1 MSTAFWNR
9 RITLLSIWGLLLL
22 GAVYVFAFEPGKT
35 GIFPPCVFRQLTGL
49 QCPGCGSTRALHQLL
64 HGHFVAAFTLN
75 PLFVIATPLL
85 LYVLLKYTTL
95 SFRGI
100 TPKPNALPAR
110 YIYLI
115 FVVIVSFWILRNTPL
130 YPFVS

>member
-22 GAVYVFAFEPGKT
+22 GAVYAFAFEPGKT
-35 GIFPPCVFRQLTGL
+35 GFFPPCVFRQLTGL

-85 LYVLLKYTTL
+85 LYVLLRYTTL

-115 FVVIVSFWILRNTPL
+115 FVVIVSFWIFRNTPL

>member
-22 GAVYVFAFEPGKT
+22 GALYVFAFEPGKT

-64 HGHFVAAFTLN
+64 HGHFVTAFTLN

>member
-64 HGHFVAAFTLN
+64 HGHLVAAFTFN

>member
-1 MSTAFWNR
+1 M
-9 RITLLSIWGLLLL
+9 
-22 GAVYVFAFEPGKT
+22 YVFAFEPGKS
-35 GIFPPCVFRQLTGL
+35 GIFPPCVFRHLTGL

-64 HGHFVAAFTLN
+64 HGHFVTAFTLN

-85 LYVLLKYTTL
+85 LYVLLKHTTL
-95 SFRGI
+95 AFRGI

-115 FVVIVSFWILRNTPL
+115 FVVIVSFWIFRNTPL

>member
-35 GIFPPCVFRQLTGL
+35 GIFPPCIFRQLTGL

-75 PLFVIATPLL
+75 PLFVIAIPLL

>member
-95 SFRGI
+95 AFRGI

>member
-22 GAVYVFAFEPGKT
+22 GALYVFAFEPGKT

-75 PLFVIATPLL
+75 PLFVIAIPLL

>member
-9 RITLLSIWGLLLL
+9 RITLVATWILLIL

-35 GIFPPCVFRQLTGL
+35 GFFPPCLFRQLTGL

-64 HGHFVAAFTLN
+64 HGHFTAAFALN
-75 PLFVIATPLL
+75 PLFVVAIPLL
-85 LYVLLKYTTL
+85 LYALLRHTTL

>member
-9 RITLLSIWGLLLL
+9 RITLLTIWGLLLL

-75 PLFVIATPLL
+75 PLFVIAIPLL

>member
-9 RITLLSIWGLLLL
+9 RITLLSIWALLLL

-35 GIFPPCVFRQLTGL
+35 GIFPPCIFRQLTGL

-64 HGHFVAAFTLN
+64 HGHFAAAFTLN

>member
-1 MSTAFWNR
+1 MAVAFWNR
-9 RITLLSIWGLLLL
+9 RTTLLGIWMLLLL
-22 GAVYVFAFEPGKT
+22 GAIYVFTFEPGRN
-35 GIFPPCVFRQLTGL
+35 GFFPPCIFRLLTGL

-64 HGHFVAAFTLN
+64 HGHFFAAFTLN
-75 PLFVIATPLL
+75 PLFVIAIPLL
-85 LYVLLKYTTL
+85 LYALLRHTTL
-95 SFRGI
+95 SFQGI

-115 FVVIVSFWILRNTPL
+115 FVVIVSFWIVRNTPL

>member
-1 MSTAFWNR
+1 MSTVFWNR

-22 GAVYVFAFEPGKT
+22 GAMYVFAFEPGKT
-35 GIFPPCVFRQLTGL
+35 GIFPPCLFRQLTGL

-75 PLFVIATPLL
+75 PLFVIATPFL
-85 LYVLLKYTTL
+85 LYVLVRYTTL

>member
-35 GIFPPCVFRQLTGL
+35 GIFPPCIFRQLTGL

>member
-9 RITLLSIWGLLLL
+9 RVTLLSIWGLLLL
-22 GAVYVFAFEPGKT
+22 GAMYVFAFEPGKS

-64 HGHFVAAFTLN
+64 HGHFLAAFTLN

-95 SFRGI
+95 AFRGI

-115 FVVIVSFWILRNTPL
+115 FVVIVSFWIFRNTPL

>member
-1 MSTAFWNR
+1 MSETFWDR
-9 RITLLSIWGLLLL
+9 RKTLLAIWSLLLL

-35 GIFPPCVFRQLTGL
+35 GFFPPCIFRLLTGL
-49 QCPGCGSTRALHQLL
+49 QCPGCGSTRSLHQLL
-64 HGHFVAAFTLN
+64 HGHFATAFALN
-75 PLFVIATPLL
+75 PLFVIAIPFLMFALL
-85 LYVLLKYTTL
+85 RHTSL

-115 FVVIVSFWILRNTPL
+115 FVVIVSFWIFRNTTL

>member
-9 RITLLSIWGLLLL
+9 RITLLSIWGLLSL

-64 HGHFVAAFTLN
+64 HGHFVTAFTLN

>member
-9 RITLLSIWGLLLL
+9 RITLLSIWGLLSL
-22 GAVYVFAFEPGKT
+22 GAGYVFAFEPGKT

-64 HGHFVAAFTLN
+64 HGHFVTAFTLN

>member
-22 GAVYVFAFEPGKT
+22 GALYVFAFEPGKT

-64 HGHFVAAFTLN
+64 HGHFVTAFTLN

-85 LYVLLKYTTL
+85 LYVLLKYTTM

>member
-75 PLFVIATPLL
+75 PLFVIAIPLL

>member
-1 MSTAFWNR
+1 MSTDFWNR
-9 RITLLSIWGLLLL
+9 RTTLIAVWGSLGL

-35 GIFPPCVFRQLTGL
+35 GFFPPCVFRQLTGL

-64 HGHFVAAFTLN
+64 HGHFVTAFTLN
-75 PLFVIATPLL
+75 PLFVIAIPLL
-85 LYVLLKYTTL
+85 LYALLRHTAL
-95 SFRGI
+95 SFSGI
-100 TPKPNALPAR
+100 TPRPNSLPAR

-115 FVVIVSFWILRNTPL
+115 FLVIVSFWIFRNTPL

>member
-85 LYVLLKYTTL
+85 LYVLLNYTTL

>member
-9 RITLLSIWGLLLL
+9 RITLLTIWGLLLL

>member
-1 MSTAFWNR
+1 MAVAFWNR
-9 RITLLSIWGLLLL
+9 RTTLIGTWSLLLL
-22 GAVYVFAFEPGKT
+22 GAIYVFVFEPGKT
-35 GIFPPCVFRQLTGL
+35 GFFPPCVFRLLTGL

-64 HGHFVAAFTLN
+64 HGHFIAAFMLN
-75 PLFVIATPLL
+75 PLFIIAIPFLL
-85 LYVLLKYTTL
+85 FALLRHTAL

-115 FVVIVSFWILRNTPL
+115 FVVIVSFWIFRNTPL